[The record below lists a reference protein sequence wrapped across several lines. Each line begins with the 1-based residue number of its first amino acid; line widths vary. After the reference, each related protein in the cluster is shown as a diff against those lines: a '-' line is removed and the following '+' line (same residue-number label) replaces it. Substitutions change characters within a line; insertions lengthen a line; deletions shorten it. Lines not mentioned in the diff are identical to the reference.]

1 MSVIGAGRRLFGHTR
16 SVPADWVAVLSC
28 CTSVRVA
35 ALTQSPRQVQGRAAG
50 GVESCITVID
60 MTDDTRG
67 DNQGFSE
74 AENSVEEL
82 RGIIHEAQARM
93 AKYLD
98 NGQHLDPEKVVRQ
111 DAVSIT
117 VSSGGKSPWL
127 QEVGGPHPRKELEDV
142 AAECELE
149 IVDYVPLPP
158 AVHWIRPRQSLIA
171 SSDFIHVGLFIRDV
185 AEVWVITKVLD
196 HAQRMISNAW
206 KRNTRYWETR
216 TPHGFWFVVSI
227 WNSVDRY
234 WAVIA
239 LDINPSLPDQSFS
252 LLSAYNAIMRFTNR
266 RAHRKSIGHGDD
278 SATSARAILATVH
291 DGQISRCRT
300 FPNIEEAIGRL
311 GNVHIVSSGGPLE
324 ALWVT
329 RHPRS
334 SLGLRICQTL
344 QENPNRCFTLRNL
357 ALISGCSSTTA
368 HATINELAS
377 MGASVYRQSEFGWVF
392 EPGD

>member
-1 MSVIGAGRRLFGHTR
+1 
-16 SVPADWVAVLSC
+16 
-28 CTSVRVA
+28 
-35 ALTQSPRQVQGRAAG
+35 
-50 GVESCITVID
+50 
-60 MTDDTRG
+60 MTDGARG
-67 DNQGFSE
+67 DNQGASE
-74 AENSVEEL
+74 AENPVEEL
-82 RGIIHEAQARM
+82 REIIHEAQARM

-98 NGQHLDPEKVVRQ
+98 EGQHLDPEKVVRQ
-111 DAVSIT
+111 DVFRIT
-117 VSSGGKSPWL
+117 VLSGGKSPWV
-127 QEVGGPHPRKELEDV
+127 QEVGGSHPRKELENV

-171 SSDFIHVGLFIRDV
+171 PSDFIHVGLFIRDV
-185 AEVWVITKVLD
+185 AEVWVITKALD

-206 KRNTRYWETR
+206 KRNARYWEIH

-227 WNSVDRY
+227 WNSADRY

-239 LDINPSLPDQSFS
+239 LDINPSLPDQSSS

-266 RAHRKSIGHGDD
+266 RAHRKPVDHGDD
-278 SATSARAILATVH
+278 SANSARAVLATVH

-311 GNVHIVSSGGPLE
+311 GNVHVVSSGGPLE
-324 ALWVT
+324 ALWVA

-334 SLGLRICQTL
+334 SLGLRICKTL

-368 HATINELAS
+368 YVTINELAS
-377 MGASVYRQSEFGWVF
+377 MGAPVYRQSEFGWVF